1 MLPRSVSTNTPD
13 RSSTAKSSRLPQ
25 PVDRSSRYCRRTM
38 RPVTIPRS
46 YNESRS
52 RLRSTIPNSPPSYVR
67 AFRLSPLSGRENNMA
82 AATVVSR
89 PLTPAQIARATAVA
103 IPYQISTR
111 PLLGIVGVLIGAGL
125 VTLTG
130 RMLSL
135 GMADLK
141 GHVGISYDQGAWL
154 DSAYNAALMFIGPF
168 TVYLGGLLGPRRI
181 LLFAAGVFTVT
192 CAFLPLIHS
201 YSLLVAALIVAGLTS
216 GTFYPLTLTFALRI
230 SPLRFLPITMAFYAT
245 CIDGAVNVAPS
256 LYGWYREHLSWHWMF
271 WNSVMIAPLMMV
283 CIYFGIPAAPPRKK
297 DGPAPP
303 SFVGFLYLSAGL
315 ALIFIA
321 LQQGQRLDWWRS
333 GVFNALFW
341 SGAFFTLCALIRRM
355 RGPNWLV
362 ALPYLWKWNTVLLGS
377 LLFWFRFT
385 LTLTIILIPESLAIH
400 GFEANQ
406 IGPAIIWSALPLV
419 PVALIAGLLMLR
431 GLDPRLIF
439 ATGLTCTAIAAIL
452 GAQYTSAWAAE
463 NYYRTELLVG
473 VGQSF
478 SLIGLVG
485 CIILQG
491 IFTGGLAKPQW
502 ILTFSAYFHSIRLF
516 GGTASAVYVSHFVA
530 EREKL
535 HSNLL
540 LGMHASRGNWITDWN
555 IHAMTAGGF
564 AKSSGLA
571 AAGSRAIDLIGSRAR
586 LQAHSL

>member
-1 MLPRSVSTNTPD
+1 MASSV
-13 RSSTAKSSRLPQ
+13 A
-25 PVDRSSRYCRRTM
+25 
-38 RPVTIPRS
+38 I
-46 YNESRS
+46 
-52 RLRSTIPNSPPSYVR
+52 
-67 AFRLSPLSGRENNMA
+67 A
-82 AATVVSR
+82 R
-89 PLTPAQIARATAVA
+89 PLTPREIARATALA
-103 IPYQISTR
+103 IPAEISIR
-111 PLLGIVGVLIGAGL
+111 PLLGIVGVLIGAHL
-125 VTLTG
+125 VTLTA

-135 GMADLK
+135 GIADLR

-168 TVYLGGLLGPRRI
+168 TVYLGGLLGPRRV
-181 LLFAAGVFTVT
+181 LLFTAGMFTVT

-230 SPLRFLPITMAFYAT
+230 SPLRYLPITMAFYAT
-245 CIDGAVNVAPS
+245 AIDGAVNIAPS
-256 LYGWYREHLSWHWMF
+256 LYGWYRDHLSWHWMF
-271 WNSVMIAPLMMV
+271 WGSAVVAPVMMV
-283 CIYFGIPAAPPRKK
+283 CIYYGIPPAPAREKY
-297 DGPAPP
+297 GPAPP
-303 SFVGFLYLSAGL
+303 SFVGFLYLSGGL
-315 ALIFIA
+315 ALIFTA

-341 SGAFFTLCALIRRM
+341 SGAFLLVCALIRRM

-362 ALPYLWKWNTVLLGS
+362 ALPYLWKRNTILLGS

-406 IGPAIIWSALPLV
+406 IGPAIIWSAVPLL
-419 PVALIAGLLMLR
+419 PVALTAGLLMLR
-431 GLDPRLIF
+431 GLDPRLLF
-439 ATGLTCTAIAAIL
+439 AAGLTLTALAAIL
-452 GAQYTSAWAAE
+452 SSQYTSAWAAQ
-463 NYYRTELLVG
+463 NYYRTELLIG

-502 ILTFSAYFHSIRLF
+502 ILTFSAFFHTIRLF
-516 GGTASAVYVSHFVA
+516 GGTAGAIYMAHFLA
-530 EREKL
+530 DREKM

-540 LGMHASRGNWITDWN
+540 GLHVTQGSWITDWN
-555 IHAMTAGGF
+555 IHAMTAGVFG
-564 AKSSGLA
+564 KSSGLPS
-571 AAGSRAIDLIGSRAR
+571 AGARAVDLIAARLR
-586 LQAHSL
+586 LQAYSLSLIDGFLLIAWTCAIALLLVAMLRKSPFNYRDLSTLQNVPAARKESKG